1 MRDAKPSVQNVHLD
15 ILNKVPEQSSLIG
28 GPHAA
33 REQVLAIVI
42 CPGGSHKLRIPDGKR
57 GTVTCPLCG
66 AEWFH
71 PEAIELSD
79 VEFRCSMSGARF
91 NVVSSRRSPL
101 HKFVIQK
108 ITKPAPEVRQPA
120 DAESLSVAQQLALET
135 GARSLPLPSPRAGG
149 WLSRLT
155 GRKPVSSRS
164 VPPPGASEDRQAD
177 TTPPVAA
184 HSMDEYNWSGFSCP
198 YCSAAG
204 FVSCSGGHLACDG
217 TAKLRDG
224 RRFHQCFCGQ
234 AGFISGTIKTVESR
248 RLSVEADVGSR
259 SEGPEPTKTATS
271 RSDVALLAPT
281 QSSPPAKR

>member
-1 MRDAKPSVQNVHLD
+1 VQPEQLRLLAPEKVATGPGPAKGYHIRADVDKTRIALRQPYDVETNERRSVQ
-15 ILNKVPEQSSLIG
+15 
-28 GPHAA
+28 
-33 REQVLAIVI
+33 
-42 CPGGSHKLRIPDGKR
+42 C
-57 GTVTCPLCG
+57 
-66 AEWFH
+66 
-71 PEAIELSD
+71 
-79 VEFRCSMSGARF
+79 
-91 NVVSSRRSPL
+91 VSSRRSPL
-101 HKFVIQK
+101 HKFIIQK

-184 HSMDEYNWSGFSCP
+184 HSMDEYNWNGFSCP

-224 RRFHQCFCGQ
+224 RRFHQCFCGR

-271 RSDVALLAPT
+271 RSDVALLAKLGPT
-281 QSSPPAKR
+281 QSGPPAKR